1 MVVKILVM
9 AILTSFIIS
18 VVITYMMMHA
28 FLKKLKKVDD
38 EYRHKLVDVVV
49 DTVEKKIK
57 GAR

>member
-1 MVVKILVM
+1 MDVKIVIT
-9 AILTSFIIS
+9 AILISLLVS

-28 FLKKLKKVDD
+28 FLKKLKNVDD
-38 EYRHKLVDVVV
+38 EYRCKLVDVVV

>member
-1 MVVKILVM
+1 MDIKIVIT
-9 AILTSFIIS
+9 AILISLLVS

-28 FLKKLKKVDD
+28 FLKKLKNVDD
-38 EYRHKLVDVVV
+38 EYRRKLVDVVV